1 MDKQAGLWID
11 HSKAVI
17 VMISVTGEEI
27 KEISSDMERHER
39 FTEET
44 ASSDDFLEDV
54 RNRQIADQINNYYE
68 QVMAVVG
75 DADTIQIFGPGE
87 AKDELV
93 KRFEQQGLK
102 AHILTIETVDKM
114 TGRQIATKV
123 RTSIPS

>member
-17 VMISVTGEEI
+17 VMITVTGEEI
-27 KEISSDMERHER
+27 IEISSEMERHER

-44 ASSDDFLEDV
+44 ASDDFLEDV
-54 RNRQIADQINNYYE
+54 RNRQIADQLNSYYD
-68 QVMAVVG
+68 QIMAVVG
-75 DADTIQIFGPGE
+75 DADTIQVFGPGE

-102 AHILTIETVDKM
+102 AQILTIETVDKM
-114 TGRQIATKV
+114 TDCQVATKV
-123 RTSIPS
+123 RTRLSS

>member
-17 VMISVTGEEI
+17 VMITVTGEEI
-27 KEISSDMERHER
+27 KEISSDMERHES

-44 ASSDDFLEDV
+44 ASSDDFLADV
-54 RNRQIADQINNYYE
+54 RNRQIADQLNNYYE

-93 KRFEQQGLK
+93 KRFEQQGHK
-102 AHILTIETVDKM
+102 AQILTIETVDKM
-114 TGRQIATKV
+114 TDRQIAIKV

>member
-11 HSKAVI
+11 LSKAVI
-17 VMISVTGEEI
+17 VMITVTGEEI
-27 KEISSDMERHER
+27 REISSDMERHES

-54 RNRQIADQINNYYE
+54 RNRQIADQLNNYYE
-68 QVMAVVG
+68 QVMAVVC

-114 TGRQIATKV
+114 TDRQIATKV

>member
-1 MDKQAGLWID
+1 MDKRAGLWID
-11 HSKAVI
+11 HSKAII
-17 VMISVTGEEI
+17 VMITVTGEEI
-27 KEISSDMERHER
+27 REISSDMERHES

-54 RNRQIADQINNYYE
+54 RNRQIADQLNNYYE
-68 QVMAVVG
+68 QVMAVVC

-114 TGRQIATKV
+114 TDRQIATKV

>member
-1 MDKQAGLWID
+1 MNKQAGLWID

-17 VMISVTGEEI
+17 VMITVTGEEI

-44 ASSDDFLEDV
+44 ASTDGFLDDV
-54 RNRQIADQINNYYE
+54 RNRQIADQLNNYYE
-68 QVMAVVG
+68 QIMAMVG

-93 KRFEQQGLK
+93 KRFEQHGLK

>member
-11 HSKAVI
+11 LSKAVI
-17 VMISVTGEEI
+17 VMITVTGEEI
-27 KEISSDMERHER
+27 REISSDMERHES

-54 RNRQIADQINNYYE
+54 RNRQIADQLNNYYE
-68 QVMAVVG
+68 QVMAVVC

-87 AKDELV
+87 AKDEMV

-114 TGRQIATKV
+114 TDRQIATKV

>member
-17 VMISVTGEEI
+17 VMITVTGEEI
-27 KEISSDMERHER
+27 KEISSDMERHES

-44 ASSDDFLEDV
+44 ASSDEFLEDV
-54 RNRQIADQINNYYE
+54 RNRQIADQLNNFYE
-68 QVMAVVG
+68 QIMAMVG
-75 DADTIQIFGPGE
+75 DADTIRIFGPGE

>member
-1 MDKQAGLWID
+1 LDKQAGLWID

-114 TGRQIATKV
+114 TDRQIATKV

>member
-114 TGRQIATKV
+114 TDRQIATKV

>member
-17 VMISVTGEEI
+17 VMITVTGEEI

-114 TGRQIATKV
+114 TDRQIATKV

>member
-1 MDKQAGLWID
+1 MNKQAGLWID

-17 VMISVTGEEI
+17 VMITVTGEEI

-44 ASSDDFLEDV
+44 ASSDDFLADV
-54 RNRQIADQINNYYE
+54 RNRQIADQLNNYYE
-68 QVMAVVG
+68 QIMAMVG

-102 AHILTIETVDKM
+102 ARILAIETVDMM
-114 TGRQIATKV
+114 TDRQIAIKV

>member
-1 MDKQAGLWID
+1 MDKRAGLWID

-17 VMISVTGEEI
+17 VMITVTGEEI
-27 KEISSDMERHER
+27 REISSDMERHES

-54 RNRQIADQINNYYE
+54 RNRQIADQLNNYYE
-68 QVMAVVG
+68 QVMAVVC

-114 TGRQIATKV
+114 TDRQIATKV

>member
-17 VMISVTGEEI
+17 VMITVTGEEI
-27 KEISSDMERHER
+27 REISSDMEGHES

-54 RNRQIADQINNYYE
+54 RNRQIADQLNNYYE
-68 QVMAVVG
+68 QVMAVVC

-114 TGRQIATKV
+114 TDRQIATKV

>member
-17 VMISVTGEEI
+17 VMITVTGEEI
-27 KEISSDMERHER
+27 REISSDMERHES

-54 RNRQIADQINNYYE
+54 RNRQIADQLNNYYE
-68 QVMAVVG
+68 QVMAVVC

-114 TGRQIATKV
+114 TDRQIATKV

>member
-1 MDKQAGLWID
+1 MDKQVGLWID

-17 VMISVTGEEI
+17 VMITVTGEEI
-27 KEISSDMERHER
+27 REISSDMERHES

-54 RNRQIADQINNYYE
+54 RNRQIADQLNNYYE
-68 QVMAVVG
+68 QVMAVVC

-114 TGRQIATKV
+114 TDRQIATKV

>member
-11 HSKAVI
+11 HSKAII
-17 VMISVTGEEI
+17 VMITVTGEEI
-27 KEISSDMERHER
+27 REISSDMERHES

-54 RNRQIADQINNYYE
+54 RNRQIADQLNNYYE
-68 QVMAVVG
+68 QVMAVVC

-114 TGRQIATKV
+114 TDRQIATKV

>member
-17 VMISVTGEEI
+17 VMITVTGEEI
-27 KEISSDMERHER
+27 REISSDMERHES

-54 RNRQIADQINNYYE
+54 RNRQIADQLNNYYE
-68 QVMAVVG
+68 QVMAVVC

>member
-54 RNRQIADQINNYYE
+54 RNRQIADQLNNYYE